1 MDIYEISS
9 INLPVAVGFAVGF
22 AVDVAVEFR
31 FGAAEEAGSKTDT
44 EAKPV

>member
-1 MDIYEISS
+1 MDIDEMSS
-9 INLPVAVGFAVGF
+9 INLPVALGF